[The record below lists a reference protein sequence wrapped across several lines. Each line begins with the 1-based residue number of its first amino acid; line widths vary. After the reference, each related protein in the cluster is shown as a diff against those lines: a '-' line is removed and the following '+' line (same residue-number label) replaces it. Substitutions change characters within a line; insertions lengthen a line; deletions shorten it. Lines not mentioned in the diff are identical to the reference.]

1 MSQQRS
7 SNLELPKATEVLE
20 MIGQVESPR
29 LAVRRDLVED
39 CLQKGTFDAIRELQA
54 IAGTPYLFAINRDVD
69 SEESFCEAMLQLHES
84 TNTTIQ
90 ALSEGA
96 FDPELLERVYGSLA
110 EQDEAEV
117 VDLIFVF
124 GAPSNARVEKAVDL
138 YKLGLAPK
146 ILISGRGPNWD
157 KAVTSTEAEMM
168 GRRAEELGVPAS
180 DIFLETKA
188 VSIPDNVKRGVD
200 LLAKESINP
209 EKIIIVASAFGLL
222 RASIDWKKFA
232 PYPIKLVK
240 ASPPIL
246 DPNLGKELWHTN
258 EAGRRV
264 VINEYAKIV
273 NEAIIDELVL
283 SEYGSRLLAQNKKAQ
298 A

>member
-1 MSQQRS
+1 
-7 SNLELPKATEVLE
+7 
-20 MIGQVESPR
+20 
-29 LAVRRDLVED
+29 
-39 CLQKGTFDAIRELQA
+39 
-54 IAGTPYLFAINRDVD
+54 
-69 SEESFCEAMLQLHES
+69 MLQLHES